1 MIEHDA
7 VQWGTTRIAYVVRR
21 SARRATVALTVEG
34 DGQLVVTA
42 PAGVAVEKL
51 REVVQRKAA
60 WITARTRR
68 ASEVPPAPGEREF
81 VDGETVLYRGRQLRL
96 KVMEM
101 AEVVPPRMRAGWYE
115 VPVPRRLGEAARR
128 AEVRR
133 RLATSLRGHAERHL
147 GRRLDEVCRARGIA
161 RPAMV
166 VREQQKRWGS
176 CDAKGT
182 LRVNWRIIQ
191 APDALIDYVLA
202 HELVHLSHPR
212 HGAEFWAA
220 LGRMM
225 PDYERR
231 RGRLREIGGRFEW

>member
-1 MIEHDA
+1 VNEQDA

-34 DGQLVVTA
+34 DGRLVVTA
-42 PAGVAVEKL
+42 PAGVGVEKL
-51 REVVQRKAA
+51 RDVVRRKAA
-60 WITARTRR
+60 WAAQRMKR
-68 ASEVPPAPGEREF
+68 AGELPPAPGEREL

-96 KVMEM
+96 KVVET
-101 AEVVPPRMRAGWYE
+101 AVEAAPRMRAGWYE
-115 VPVPRRLGEAARR
+115 VPVPAGLGEAARR

-133 RLATSLRGHAERHL
+133 RLVASLRGHAERHL
-147 GRRLDEVCRARGIA
+147 GRRLAELCRARGIE
-161 RPAMV
+161 RPVMV
-166 VREQQKRWGS
+166 VREQRRRWGS

-182 LRVNWRIIQ
+182 LRINWRIIQ

-212 HGAEFWAA
+212 HGAEFWAS
-220 LGRMM
+220 LGRLM

-231 RGRLREIGGRFEW
+231 RSKLREMGKRFAW